1 MNDFHDSSFHN
12 ALEAVDDVAVNAS
25 GNVSLAEVL
34 SADRR
39 QFLKGG
45 MGLTLAALA
54 GGGLSACQLLP
65 ERKASSL
72 LGFSSVPAVL
82 DKNFDTVQ
90 VPPGYSARAFFSW
103 GDAVM
108 PGAPAWRGDAGE
120 DAAAQALQAGDNH
133 DGMWFFPFP
142 ENPDTHGLLVVNH
155 EYINPQLHTAN
166 KLDVKKAADGSV
178 QRPVAEVDKE
188 KMAHG
193 LSILEIR
200 RDAKGDWQRIYPSR
214 YNRRL
219 TAETPMRLAGPVAG
233 TDWVKTVADPEGRL
247 VRGTLN
253 NCSMGVTP
261 WGTYLMCEENW
272 HNYFVNRDTA
282 DHDKRVSHQRYGVG
296 KGAAS
301 KYYGWESVDER
312 FDATPDGRAHGGFVN
327 EPNRF
332 GWIVEVDPYRPQS
345 LPVKRTALGRF
356 CREGATVTLAKDG
369 RVVVYSGDDTAGE
382 YVYKFVSAKAFR
394 AGERAHNR
402 DLLDE
407 GTLYAGRFLPG
418 GEGQWCEL
426 TQGKGELTAAKG
438 FHSQADVLVNARRAA
453 DLQKATPL
461 DRPEWVAVDAQRQTV
476 YLTLTNH
483 KERGKHKARGKEDPV
498 DAANPR
504 PENRH
509 GHILRWDE
517 AGADAAATQFRWD
530 IFLLAGE
537 KEGALDTNG
546 TQLPRNLVGT
556 IRGDIFSSPDGL
568 YMDPCG
574 RLWIATD
581 FDDDEPVMAAMGCN
595 QLLCADTASREVR
608 RFLVGPRGAEIT
620 GITLTPDG
628 KSLWINVQHPGGS
641 YPASDGHSRPRSTT
655 VLIQKNDGGVIG
667 S

>member
-1 MNDFHDSSFHN
+1 MTDFHD
-12 ALEAVDDVAVNAS
+12 ALEAIDDVAVNPGTNPA
-25 GNVSLAEVL
+25 LADVL
-34 SADRR
+34 RADRR

-45 MGLTLAALA
+45 MSLTLAALA
-54 GGGLSACQLLP
+54 GSSLSACQLLP
-65 ERKASSL
+65 GSRPQEQSL
-72 LGFSSVPAVL
+72 LGFASVPAAL

-90 VPPGYSARAFFSW
+90 VPPAYSARAFFSW

-108 PGAPAWRGDAGE
+108 PGAPAWRGDARE

-142 ENPDTHGLLVVNH
+142 ENPDGHGLLVVNH
-155 EYINPQLHTAN
+155 ESINPQLHAAN
-166 KLDVKKAADGSV
+166 TLDMKKSADGRV
-178 QRPVAEVDKE
+178 LRPVAEVDKE

-193 LSILEIR
+193 LSIIEIR
-200 RDAKGDWQRIYPSR
+200 KDAQGEWQRIYPSR

-233 TDWVKTVADPEGRL
+233 TDWVKTADDTEGRQ

-253 NCSMGVTP
+253 NCAMGVTP

-272 HNYFVNRDTA
+272 HNYFVNRDKA
-282 DHDKRVSHQRYGVG
+282 DHGKRVAHWRYGIG
-296 KGAAS
+296 NGMAS
-301 KYYGWESVDER
+301 KYYAWESVDAR
-312 FDATPDGRAHGGFVN
+312 FDATPDAARAHDGFVN

-332 GWIVEVDPYRPQS
+332 GWVVEVDPFSPQS

-394 AGERAHNR
+394 AGDRLHNR

-426 TQGKGELTAAKG
+426 TVGKGELTPANG

-453 DLQKATPL
+453 DLQQATPL
-461 DRPEWVAVDAQRQTV
+461 DRPEWVTVDGKRQTV

-483 KERGKHKARGKEDPV
+483 KARGKEDAL

-517 AGADAAATQFRWD
+517 AGADAAATQFHWD

-537 KEGALDTNG
+537 KPGARDVNSK
-546 TQLPRNLVGT
+546 PVPDNLVGN

-568 YMDPCG
+568 YMDPRG

-581 FDDDEPVMAAMGCN
+581 FDDDSPEMAAMGCN
-595 QLLCADTASREVR
+595 QLLCADPASREVR

-620 GITLTPDG
+620 GITLSPDG
-628 KSLWINVQHPGGS
+628 RSLWINVQHPGGS
-641 YPASDGHSRPRSTT
+641 YPASDGHSRPRATT
-655 VLIQKNDGGVIG
+655 VLIRRDDGGIIG
-667 S
+667 T